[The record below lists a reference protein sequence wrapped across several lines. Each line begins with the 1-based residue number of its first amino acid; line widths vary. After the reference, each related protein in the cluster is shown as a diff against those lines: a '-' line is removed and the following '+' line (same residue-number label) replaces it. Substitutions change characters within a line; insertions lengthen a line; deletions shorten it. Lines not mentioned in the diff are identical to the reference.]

1 MSDRSDREELYSMI
15 GEVHAFACGA
25 ETEHLLIQVLIGHAV
40 EAAISVAV
48 ADWDELGDQEIAER
62 LKQRIE
68 EMLLTEVAKI
78 NGT

>member
-1 MSDRSDREELYSMI
+1 MSDREELYTRI

-25 ETEHLLIQVLIGHAV
+25 EIEHLLIEVLIGHAV
-40 EAAISVAV
+40 EAAISIAV

-62 LKQRIE
+62 LKRKIE
-68 EMLLTEVAKI
+68 EMLLVEVAKI